1 MTGSTLPNFHAL
13 NVFDAPPERAA
24 DVLAVIRRSFGAR
37 PVLDP
42 PSTALTESVE
52 SVREA
57 LAEGGGLLVE
67 RRGKPIGAMLYDTSR
82 PGLLGF
88 RRVSVDPDHQDRGV
102 ASAMVGVAEDTAE
115 ERGLDGVWLDVREEL
130 PENVTFWTRRRYF
143 PVRQH
148 GTTIEFGKTLWLA
161 RELPTAE
168 DAHAFGV
175 RLASLLQAGDVV
187 VMSGGLGAGKTTLTQ
202 GIGEG
207 LGVRGPVTSPTFVLA
222 RTHPNLAGGP
232 PLVHV
237 DAYRLGGALE
247 LDDLDLDTATEDSVT
262 VVEWGAGMAEDLSD
276 SWLEVRL
283 ERRAATVLDPL
294 GAEAPERADVDDHD
308 VRLVTV
314 KPHGVRW
321 ARVPLRSTLL
331 GPGAVAHSAQARGL
345 EEPRPL

>member
-1 MTGSTLPNFHAL
+1 MNGSTLPNFHAL

-37 PVLDP
+37 PALDP
-42 PSTALTESVE
+42 PSTAMSESVE
-52 SVREA
+52 SIREA
-57 LAEGGGLLVE
+57 LDEGGGLLVE
-67 RRGKPIGAMLYDTSR
+67 RRGKPIGAMLYDVSR

-143 PVRQH
+143 PVRQQ

-168 DAHAFGV
+168 DAQAFGA
-175 RLASLLQAGDVV
+175 RLASLLRAGDVV

-222 RTHPNLAGGP
+222 RTHPNLVGGP
-232 PLVHV
+232 LLVHV

-247 LDDLDLDTATEDSVT
+247 LDDLDLDTATEESVT
-262 VVEWGAGMAEDLSD
+262 VVEWGEGIAEDLSD

-294 GAEAPERADVDDHD
+294 GAEAPTREDIDDHD

-314 KPHGVRW
+314 KPHGARW

-331 GPGAVAHSAQARGL
+331 EPDALVHSFQARGL
-345 EEPRPL
+345 DEPRAL

>member
-237 DAYRLGGALE
+237 DAYRLGAALE

-262 VVEWGAGMAEDLSD
+262 VVEWGTGMAEDLSD